1 MKRTR
6 AVAVIIQAVSAAFM
20 GAPAGFFS
28 SAQKSGICLQ
38 LKASLGAKRAQR
50 GSNMRI
56 AQYWGG
62 IFMIC

>member
-1 MKRTR
+1 
-6 AVAVIIQAVSAAFM
+6 M